1 MNIKGNEH
9 SKIDEILVKGVGMRK
24 DGLGGTSTQTGNKF
38 EEEMD
43 LVSRLKVKDYR
54 CEKTSLGGYE
64 IYFKDERVAYS
75 FKKHELYRYLEKEG
89 TDWEKIL
96 SSQLLPNNAIFV
108 PSNNTFF
115 ILEIKYQ

>member
-1 MNIKGNEH
+1 
-9 SKIDEILVKGVGMRK
+9 MRK
-24 DGLGGTSTQTGNKF
+24 GGLGGANTQTGIK

-75 FKKHELYRYLEKEG
+75 FKKHELYRCLKKKVQIGKKSYLANFCLIMLFLCLVI
-89 TDWEKIL
+89 THFL
-96 SSQLLPNNAIFV
+96 F
-108 PSNNTFF
+108 
-115 ILEIKYQ
+115 

>member
-1 MNIKGNEH
+1 
-9 SKIDEILVKGVGMRK
+9 MRK
-24 DGLGGTSTQTGNKF
+24 DGLGGASTQTGNK

-75 FKKHELYRYLEKEG
+75 FKNMNCIRYLEK
-89 TDWEKIL
+89 K
-96 SSQLLPNNAIFV
+96 A
-108 PSNNTFF
+108 
-115 ILEIKYQ
+115 